1 MAAGGCVVSAVLLAI
16 VGLLAG
22 WAWYLDTRGA
32 LVLAVFVVVVLVA
45 DTARAVR
52 RP

>member
-1 MAAGGCVVSAVLLAI
+1 MSALFVAL
-16 VGLLAG
+16 VGLLAA
-22 WAWYLDTRGA
+22 WAWYLDTHGA
-32 LVLAVFVVVVLVA
+32 LVLALFVVVVVVA